1 MSNLSILITGASE
14 ADRERLNGLIKFALQ
29 ADGFHAFHLRDVS
42 TAKHFI
48 SFDHLDPNVPSI
60 DMACSNTDLDMY
72 QVLFKIS
79 QSKKQK
85 A

>member
-14 ADRERLNGLIKFALQ
+14 PEREVLNEIITEALKAKGYQ
-29 ADGFHAFHLRDVS
+29 PFHLRDIS
-42 TAKHFI
+42 TAKNFVTFE
-48 SFDHLDPNVPSI
+48 SFWSVPDI

-79 QSKKQK
+79 QKKQK
-85 A
+85 S